1 MPTPAEIPYQ
11 QLLDALL
18 DANTPF
24 NPRYLYR
31 LSDLDGAELAQF
43 KNTWLKIPAWR
54 KQALIE
60 DLETLGESDL
70 LLSFEAVCSFAMH
83 DDEPKVRLPAVRA
96 LWEYEQPDLIPDF
109 LEILTKDSQAE
120 VRAAAATALGHYVYL
135 GELEEISPEVLRVI
149 EDQLLQAASQAE
161 STLVRRMAL
170 EALGYSSREEV
181 PPMIET
187 AYASGNKDWIASA
200 LFAMGH
206 SADER
211 WEPQVLAMLENSLP
225 SIRLEAARA
234 AGELEIHQAVP
245 ELLDLLD
252 DPDQDVHDAAVWSL
266 SQIGGEGV
274 RETLE
279 QMYEETDDDDE
290 ADYLSEALDNLAF
303 TEDMQLYTLFN
314 FPEDGKGQD
323 NEDDDDDEG
332 EHHHR
337 HHHHSGDFDDLE
349 DEDEDEFDA
358 FDEDENEDEDE
369 GVSD

>member
-1 MPTPAEIPYQ
+1 MPTPAEIPFQ

-18 DANTPF
+18 DTNTPF

-31 LSDLDGAELAQF
+31 LSDLDGGELAQF
-43 KNTWLKIPAWR
+43 KKIWPKIPPWR

-70 LLSFEAVCSFAMH
+70 LLSFEAVCSFALH

-149 EDQLLQAASQAE
+149 EDQLLQAANQAE
-161 STLVRRMAL
+161 STLVRRMSL

-181 PPMIET
+181 PPMIEA

-314 FPEDGKGQD
+314 IPEDGKGS
-323 NEDDDDDEG
+323 EDEG
-332 EHHHR
+332 DEEHHHR
-337 HHHHSGDFDDLE
+337 RHHHSGDFDDLE
-349 DEDEDEFDA
+349 DEDEFEFDLS
-358 FDEDENEDEDE
+358 DEDENEDEEEDE
-369 GVSD
+369 DITD

>member
-1 MPTPAEIPYQ
+1 MPTPAEIPFQ

-18 DANTPF
+18 DANTPL
-24 NPRYLYR
+24 NPRYLFR
-31 LSDLDGAELAQF
+31 LSDLDGDELAQF
-43 KNTWLKIPAWR
+43 KKTWPKIPVWR
-54 KQALIE
+54 KQALME

-70 LLSFEAVCSFAMH
+70 LLSFEAICSFALH

-109 LEILTKDSQAE
+109 LAILTKDSQAE
-120 VRAAAATALGHYVYL
+120 VSAAAATALGHYVYL
-135 GELEEISPEVLRVI
+135 GELEEISPEVLHGV
-149 EDQLLQAASQAE
+149 EDQLLQAADQAE

-211 WEPQVLAMLENSLP
+211 WEPQVLAMLENSP
-225 SIRLEAARA
+225 PTIRLEAARA

-303 TEDMQLYTLFN
+303 SEDMQLHTRFN
-314 FPEDGKGQD
+314 FPEDGKGPD
-323 NEDDDDDEG
+323 NSSDNDEE

-349 DEDEDEFDA
+349 DEDEFYA
-358 FDEDENEDEDE
+358 LDEDEDEDEDE
-369 GVSD
+369 GVTD